1 MKITGGFLRSR
12 SIESPS
18 GDNVRPTLSQVRES
32 IFSSLFSLIDF
43 EGKTFLDVF
52 AGSGIMGFEAISRGF
67 SSACFLEKDKKTF
80 LLLKKNASKLSL
92 LNEQVDFYF
101 GDSTKVL
108 KTFGKTFDVI
118 YVDPPYQS
126 GLYEKVVDIIFEKQL
141 LKDDGVLVLEHPKNL
156 ELDFE
161 KFNLIKQKTYADKT
175 ITFLCRMSEC

>member
-1 MKITGGFLRSR
+1 MK
-12 SIESPS
+12 
-18 GDNVRPTLSQVRES
+18 N
-32 IFSSLFSLIDF
+32 
-43 EGKTFLDVF
+43 
-52 AGSGIMGFEAISRGF
+52 
-67 SSACFLEKDKKTF
+67 
-80 LLLKKNASKLSL
+80 NASKLSL

-108 KTFGKTFDVI
+108 KTFGKRFDVI

-161 KFNLIKQKTYADKT
+161 KFNLIKQKMYADKT
-175 ITFLCRMSEC
+175 ITFLCRMSER